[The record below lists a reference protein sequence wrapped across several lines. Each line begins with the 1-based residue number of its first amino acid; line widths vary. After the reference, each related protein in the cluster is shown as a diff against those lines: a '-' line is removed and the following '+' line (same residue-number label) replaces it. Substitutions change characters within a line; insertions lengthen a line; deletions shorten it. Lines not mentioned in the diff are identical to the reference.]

1 MPSDTDSR
9 GVSNSELL
17 FRTLLGFWVIGLSS
31 ALLDLD
37 HTWSY
42 LGFEEPINLTG
53 WPGRPLHHPVVL
65 LLVSVLLG
73 ILLVSLGYGRNVAL
87 PVWLVEEVDGQTS
100 VPSESGDSWIE
111 PGPDT

>member
-1 MPSDTDSR
+1 MASNIDSR

-42 LGFEEPINLTG
+42 LGLEEPINFTG
-53 WPGRPLHHPVVL
+53 WSGRPLHHPVVL
-65 LLVSVLLG
+65 LLVSVFLG

-87 PVWLVEEVDGQTS
+87 PLWLVEEVDEQTS
-100 VPSESGDSWIE
+100 VSSEFRDS
-111 PGPDT
+111 

>member
-1 MPSDTDSR
+1 MASNTDSR

-73 ILLVSLGYGRNVAL
+73 IVLVSLGYGRNVVV
-87 PVWLVEEVDGQTS
+87 PIWLVEEADRRPS
-100 VPSESGDSWIE
+100 VSQESHD
-111 PGPDT
+111 

>member
-1 MPSDTDSR
+1 LASNTDSR

-42 LGFEEPINLTG
+42 LGLEEPFNLTG
-53 WPGRPLHHPVVL
+53 WSGRPLHHPVVL

-73 ILLVSLGYGRNVAL
+73 IVLVSLGYGRNMAI
-87 PVWLVEEVDGQTS
+87 PIWLIEEEVG
-100 VPSESGDSWIE
+100 PSSAFQE
-111 PGPDT
+111 PQD